1 LVWQQ
6 ETYRMEPEREP
17 KPEIVELDVKQLET
31 QLDRIE
37 REMGEETARPFRL
50 LLGWYLSLLRLLEK
64 KNTSIGRLRRLL
76 FGHRTE
82 RTRDV
87 VPPKASADGPPPAA
101 GEG

>member
-1 LVWQQ
+1 
-6 ETYRMEPEREP
+6 MKPER
-17 KPEIVELDVKQLET
+17 KSQPEIVELDVQQLET

-37 REMGEETARPFRL
+37 REMGEDTARPFRL
-50 LLGWYLSLLRLLEK
+50 LLGWYLSLLRLIEK
-64 KNTSIGRLRRLL
+64 KNTSLGRLRRLL

-87 VPPKASADGPPPAA
+87 VPPQASADDPPPAA